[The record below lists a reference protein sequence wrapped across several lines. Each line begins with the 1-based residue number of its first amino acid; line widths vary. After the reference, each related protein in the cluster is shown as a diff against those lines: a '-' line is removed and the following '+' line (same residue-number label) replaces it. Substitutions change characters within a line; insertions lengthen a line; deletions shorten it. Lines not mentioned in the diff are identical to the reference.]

1 MIEIKNLIKTYS
13 YGKNKLNVI
22 DDFNLKINK
31 GEFIAIVGQS
41 GSGKSKLL
49 HLLGGIDTPTSG
61 EILVF
66 GKNID
71 KLKDKEKSKYRRD
84 TVGFVFQDFILD
96 SDKSVLENVMMPMIF
111 SGVEPKKRKE
121 IALDCLEKVNMKN
134 KENLKVKILS
144 GGEKQRV
151 AIARALVNNPQIIL
165 ADEPTGNLDS
175 KNGQDIIDLLL
186 ELNDKGYTIVMVTHN
201 TEQSLKADRVIKIID
216 GKIVS
221 IKDNNTSNK
230 N

>member
-111 SGVEPKKRKE
+111 AGVEPKKRKE